1 MKSLTPTLKDSLLW
15 KHSLSLE
22 SNNSSSLEPQPN
34 HSSSLFAGDISHA
47 HGNQPLHDSSVSS
60 NDDVFSSTHHD
71 IRDLSVIAPT
81 PGEKENGELDCL
93 SHDRAS
99 SRQESLLDSTPLLHR
114 TDESVYNSF
123 SARNLRSFREG
134 SPVEDI
140 EDSEAEEGSCAD
152 LSPCQYRAA
161 RLESVPEESESL
173 TSSQGSVSSTD
184 KTQDGESGGRSQ
196 VSRKRCYDV
205 MGDSASHGGSSHTGL
220 TQEVFVMQLGGSKQQ
235 GQGHVRTRHCS
246 SRSDGSDPQMEVS
259 MDCEE
264 AVLGR
269 SDHVPRKIRIT
280 SIDSTSSESSDHH
293 SPPALPTDDC
303 QTPKDLQTAPL
314 PGLNLSGFFNYSMVS
329 SPETEPEDPGNVS
342 VGSNGEAGETAKPFQ
357 LQLPNLDLDTVAGKV
372 QASGSGKA
380 ADVKTEI
387 PREVASLQGQLSSKE
402 NALMSVPKAPVVK
415 LRHKLPKNVDFVSAC
430 QFCCLYLLLFSFFF
444 SSYFPVII
452 FLFHFFLILSFLFC
466 FVCLVVTLCG

>member
-22 SNNSSSLEPQPN
+22 SNDSSSSEPQPS

-81 PGEKENGELDCL
+81 PGEKENSELDCL

-134 SPVEDI
+134 SPVED
-140 EDSEAEEGSCAD
+140 SEAEEGSCTD

-173 TSSQGSVSSTD
+173 TSSQGSVSSTG
-184 KTQDGESGGRSQ
+184 KTQDGESGGGSQ

-205 MGDSASHGGSSHTGL
+205 MGDSTGHGGSSHTGL
-220 TQEVFVMQLGGSKQQ
+220 TQEVFVMQLGGVKQQ
-235 GQGHVRTRHCS
+235 GQGHVRARRCS
-246 SRSDGSDPQMEVS
+246 SKSEGSDSQMEVS
-259 MDCEE
+259 LDCEE
-264 AVLGR
+264 AALGR

-280 SIDSTSSESSDHH
+280 SIDSTTSESSDRR

-329 SPETEPEDPGNVS
+329 SPEMEDPGNVS
-342 VGSNGEAGETAKPFQ
+342 VGSDGEAGETAKPFQ
-357 LQLPNLDLDTVAGKV
+357 LHLPNLELDTVAGKV
-372 QASGSGKA
+372 QASRSGKA
-380 ADVKTEI
+380 VDVKTER

-415 LRHKLPKNVDFVSAC
+415 PRHKLPKNVDFVSGC
-430 QFCCLYLLLFSFFF
+430 QFCCLYLWLFFFSCLFFLFPLHLLPLSFFF
-444 SSYFPVII
+444 SFSFCV
-452 FLFHFFLILSFLFC
+452 FLFC
-466 FVCLVVTLCG
+466 FVLFALW